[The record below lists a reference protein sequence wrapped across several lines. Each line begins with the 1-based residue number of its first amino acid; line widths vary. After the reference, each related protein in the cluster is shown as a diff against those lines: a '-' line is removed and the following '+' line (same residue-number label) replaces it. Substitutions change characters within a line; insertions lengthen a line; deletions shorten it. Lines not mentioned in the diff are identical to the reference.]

1 MGLGTKP
8 LAKEDVMDPL
18 QFAAAMAKAAA
29 MSDIVIHEDLEKGAK
44 ILKDSAQDAIGT
56 YKFGWPPLG
65 PDAVARHGDTP
76 LLETGALKGS
86 IEYEVGATDAWV
98 GTNDYKAKWQEF
110 GTSRGIPPR
119 PVLGGAVT
127 HEAGKI
133 EELVVASAAKIFKP

>member
-1 MGLGTKP
+1 MNLLE
-8 LAKEDVMDPL
+8 LAG
-18 QFAAAMAKAAA
+18 AMAKAAA
-29 MSDIVIHEDLEKGAK
+29 MTDIVLMEDLEKGAK

-56 YKFGWPPLG
+56 YKFGWPHLG

-86 IEYEVGATDAWV
+86 IQYTVGALDAWV

-119 PVLGGAVT
+119 PFLGGAVT
-127 HEAGKI
+127 HEAASI
-133 EELVVASAAKIFKP
+133 ETLVAASAAKIFKI